1 VGGTTTTRS
10 LCTFSQ
16 PVTVTI
22 KSFIKDPSEN
32 TVYLQF
38 SISPNLSSLTF
49 LDFNSVFKPLF
60 PVETINTVYD
70 PNSSNIS
77 TTFTYNQSLNNKE
90 LSLQFTPP
98 PVPEFLYMQTT
109 KTNLP
114 SVTDNNLAL
123 KLYTKD

>member
-1 VGGTTTTRS
+1 MTTRS

-32 TVYLQF
+32 TVYLKLN
-38 SISPNLSSLTF
+38 ISPNLSSLTF

-60 PVETINTVYD
+60 PVETIKTVYD

-109 KTNLP
+109 KTTLP
-114 SVTDNNLAL
+114 
-123 KLYTKD
+123 